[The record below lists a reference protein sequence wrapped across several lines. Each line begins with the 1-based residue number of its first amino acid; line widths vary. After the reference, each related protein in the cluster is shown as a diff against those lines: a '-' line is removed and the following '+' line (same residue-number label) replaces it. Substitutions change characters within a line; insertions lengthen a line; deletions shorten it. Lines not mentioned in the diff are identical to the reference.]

1 MPSDWQAVLTDPS
14 GVFAM
19 PGRGIIT
26 AEEHFGI
33 KGFMLT
39 CSVPYRDALSV
50 RGLWAPP
57 WASTDF
63 LLEVRLDGEIV
74 PTDDFLW
81 NGNECRRQ
89 GGLRELE
96 VESSLVVPMDRRAA
110 LLEFTVTNTGSAAVS
125 VPVQLV
131 VRGGVDHV
139 SFWEFSGPGSSEASL
154 PWAERAP
161 GWALDPGDPGLLAK
175 RRPDGAIAV
184 STDLPM
190 DRWETPCGHWEGA
203 LTLQPGESR
212 TAHVAVAM
220 GRVEQA
226 GDDCRR
232 LLRSGHD
239 GVLAARAQWAVEV
252 EELWR
257 RVPRLEASDPRLTR
271 FYERA
276 LVGLLLNQWRVPEFV
291 VDPYYSTGG
300 INGGCVCCYLWDFGE
315 PWELLPL
322 YDPEAL
328 KAHVRQ
334 FLALDMT
341 KHFAFVPTTGEA
353 FGPWYPVNQ
362 EKIIF
367 LVYYHVLLT
376 GDTDFLRE
384 QVAGR
389 SVIDWVIVHATY
401 RDHPELPVGLIDYGK
416 GNNHLELRG
425 ELHYDNYLP
434 DLNGRRYANY
444 LAAHELAQMAGARAD
459 DLPARAE
466 ALKRLIRRLM
476 WSAEDGWFRH
486 LDENFA
492 PDLRW
497 TVQMFKLIGCGVLD
511 EDQLEGLLSHLNED
525 EFLSAWGLHSMSK
538 LDPAYDQIDIDNGG
552 GGNYTAFTPQIIERL
567 YKAGRSELAEDIL
580 RRVLWWGERM
590 PYWGDSI
597 VANNI
602 DYRRDTPLQ
611 NTIGAV
617 AGAQAIIF
625 GMFGVG
631 VAADG
636 TITVDPHP
644 PSFSP
649 ELRLTGLRLRGR
661 RLDIAVADGGY
672 SVTVDGRTVSS
683 AIGTPTVLPQ

>member
-1 MPSDWQAVLTDPS
+1 MPSQWQAVLNDPS

-19 PGRGIIT
+19 RGRDIIT

-39 CSVPYRDALSV
+39 CSVPHRDALSV

-63 LLEVRLDGEIV
+63 LLEIRLDGEIV
-74 PTDDFLW
+74 PTSDFLW
-81 NGNECRRQ
+81 NGNECGRR
-89 GGLRELE
+89 GRLGELE
-96 VESSLVVPMDRRAA
+96 VESSLVVPMDRRAV
-110 LLEFTVTNTGSAAVS
+110 LLEFSVTNTGAAPAT

-131 VRGGVDHV
+131 VRGGVDCV
-139 SFWEFSGPGSSEASL
+139 SFWEFSGPGSSEAAL
-154 PWAERAP
+154 PWAERAL
-161 GWALDPGDPGLLAK
+161 GWVLDPDDAGLLRK
-175 RRPDGAIAV
+175 RKPDGAIAV
-184 STDLPM
+184 GTDLPM
-190 DRWETPCGHWEGA
+190 ERWETLCGHWEGT

-212 TAHVAVAM
+212 TGHVAMALGPAEVAD
-220 GRVEQA
+220 
-226 GDDCRR
+226 DDCRG
-232 LLRSGHD
+232 LLRAGREA
-239 GVLAARAQWAVEV
+239 VLAARAQWAAEV

-257 RVPRLEASDPRLTR
+257 RVPRLEASDARLTR

-291 VDPYYSTGG
+291 VERYYSTGG

-315 PWELLPL
+315 PWEMWPL
-322 YDPEAL
+322 HDPEAL
-328 KAHVRQ
+328 KTHVRQ
-334 FLALDMT
+334 FLALDIT

-367 LVYYHVLLT
+367 LIYYHVLLT
-376 GDTDFLRE
+376 GDTDFLHE

-389 SVIDWVIVHATY
+389 RIIDWVIFHAMY

-425 ELHYDNYLP
+425 EYRYDHYLP
-434 DLNGRRYANY
+434 DLNGRRCANY
-444 LAAHELAQMAGARAD
+444 LAAHELAQIAGVDAG
-459 DLPARAE
+459 DLPARAQ
-466 ALKRLIRRLM
+466 ALKALIRRMM

-486 LDENFA
+486 LDQNFA

-497 TVQMFKLIGCGVLD
+497 TVQMFKLIGSPVLD
-511 EDQLEGLLSHLNED
+511 EDQLDGLLAHLSED

-538 LDPAYDQIDIDNGG
+538 LDPAYDQVDIDNGG
-552 GGNYTAFTPQIIERL
+552 GGNYTAFTPQVIERL
-567 YKAGRSELAEDIL
+567 YKAGRAGLAEDIL
-580 RRVLWWGERM
+580 GRVLWWGERM

-597 VANNI
+597 VANNV

-625 GMFGVG
+625 GMFGVR

-636 TITVDPHP
+636 TIGVDPRP

-649 ELRLTGLRLRGR
+649 ELKLTGLRLRGR
-661 RLDIAVADGGY
+661 CIDIAVADGEY
-672 SVTVDGRTVSS
+672 TVTVNGHALS
-683 AIGTPTVLPQ
+683 APVGTPTVLPA